1 MDVKAGE
8 EAVISEVELKV
19 YKPIEIWKCKSIE
32 DAIEKCRENEGRE
45 AWVYLEISTDR
56 YIKEDE
62 IKEMKSL
69 KKDILEIMPKFKNDD
84 EEINVVNINEKP
96 FKEIFK
102 EFYKKERDVE
112 PTDEVI
118 DMLLSIVGEED
129 EEE

>member
-1 MDVKAGE
+1 
-8 EAVISEVELKV
+8 
-19 YKPIEIWKCKSIE
+19 
-32 DAIEKCRENEGRE
+32 
-45 AWVYLEISTDR
+45 
-56 YIKEDE
+56 
-62 IKEMKSL
+62 MKSL